1 MTDKETLKELQYADQ
16 LRVKPKVLR
25 IWRYYYDY
33 QKPMQ
38 LKAFIKKAAEKN
50 ISAQGKLNTPFR
62 CCSMTAASASLLMT
76 LNVYPCYGN
85 RMGVSMSC
93 PKCERNLAQMKP
105 GFVS

>member
-1 MTDKETLKELQYADQ
+1 MITK
-16 LRVKPKVLR
+16 
-25 IWRYYYDY
+25 
-33 QKPMQ
+33 KPMQ

-85 RMGVSMSC
+85 RLGVSMSC
-93 PKCERNLAQMKP
+93 LKCERNLAQMKP